1 MESGKILKKA
11 IPYAAI
17 ILTAVVARILPHA
30 PNFAPIGG
38 LALFTGYHLKNK
50 TSWIIPLAAMLLSD
64 YIIGFHSTMP
74 YVYTSFFII
83 FMIGRILKKINPV
96 SLASTSLLSSTLFF
110 LITNY
115 GVWATGTMYSKN
127 LNGLVQSYI
136 MGLPYF
142 GNTVVGDFFYS
153 LSFFYGFSY
162 MAYLLGNKTY
172 SRKTS

>member
-1 MESGKILKKA
+1 M
-11 IPYAAI
+11 PYVAI
-17 ILTAVVARILPHA
+17 ILAAVVARIVPHA

-38 LALFTGYHLKNK
+38 LALFAGCHLKNK
-50 TSWIIPLAAMLLSD
+50 SSWVIPLAAMLVSD

-74 YVYTSFFII
+74 YVYASFFII
-83 FMIGRILKKINPV
+83 FMIGRLLKKINLGLLV
-96 SLASTSLLSSTLFF
+96 STSLVSSTLFF

-115 GVWATGTMYSKN
+115 GVWTTGTMYSKN

-142 GNTVVGDFFYS
+142 GNTVAGDIFYS

-162 MAYLLGNKTY
+162 FVYLLGDKTY
-172 SRKTS
+172 SRETS